1 MSATTPIS
9 EPGRPAAV
17 GTEHNPEGRSVEG
30 ARRLPLR
37 EGLFEMPNALHELPR
52 LIGVRCPACGARFA
66 TPRVICLQCEHRGL
80 ERCTLS
86 PTGTVWTFTIVHQQP
101 PGSVM
106 QVPYAI
112 AQVELDDGPIVA
124 STIVDTPLESVR
136 VGLPVEMT
144 LHTVRRNEEGND
156 VVAHAFR
163 ARRGSQ

>member
-1 MSATTPIS
+1 MSATTPAS
-9 EPGRPAAV
+9 EPGRPATAGPPKRV
-17 GTEHNPEGRSVEG
+17 
-30 ARRLPLR
+30 PLR
-37 EGLFEMPNALHELPR
+37 DGTVELPAAPGDLPR
-52 LIGVRCPACGARFA
+52 LLGVRCPACGARFA
-66 TPRVICLQCEHRGL
+66 TPRVICLQCAHRGL

-112 AQVELDDGPIVA
+112 AQVELDDGPIVSA
-124 STIVDTPLESVR
+124 ALVDTPLDTVR

-144 LHTVRRNEEGND
+144 LLTVRRDEDGNE

-163 ARRGSQ
+163 ARREAP

>member
-1 MSATTPIS
+1 MAATTPIS

-17 GTEHNPEGRSVEG
+17 DTEHGPTGSLHKRAKRV
-30 ARRLPLR
+30 PFR
-37 EGLFEMPNALHELPR
+37 EGLFEMPAAPGELPR

-66 TPRVICLQCEHRGL
+66 TPRAICLQCARRGL

-86 PTGTVWTFTIVHQQP
+86 PTGTVWTFTVVHQQP

-112 AQVELDDGPIVA
+112 AQVELDDGPIVSSA
-124 STIVDTPLESVR
+124 IVDTPLESVR

-144 LHTVRRNEEGND
+144 LHAVRHDEDGNE

-163 ARRGSQ
+163 ARPGSQ